1 MKNFKEEEL
10 IMYVYKDCTPE
21 LTAAID
27 QAIKED
33 STLKDQVE
41 TLKRSVAQL
50 NKLKLVSP
58 SKQSIKAI
66 LEYAAKSQQK
76 E

>member
-1 MKNFKEEEL
+1 MKKFKEEEL
-10 IMYVYKDCTPE
+10 IMYIYKDCTPE
-21 LTAAID
+21 LTAAIN

-33 STLKDQVE
+33 TSLKTQLEV
-41 TLKRSVAQL
+41 LQRSVEQL
-50 NKLKLVSP
+50 DKLKLQSP

-66 LEYAAKSQQK
+66 LQYAKNAQK

>member
-21 LTAAID
+21 LTAAISK
-27 QAIKED
+27 AIEED
-33 STLKDQVE
+33 AELKHRINIIE
-41 TLKRSVAQL
+41 RSIEQL
-50 NKLKLVSP
+50 NLLQLKSP

-66 LEYAAKSQQK
+66 LEYAKLSK
-76 E
+76 K